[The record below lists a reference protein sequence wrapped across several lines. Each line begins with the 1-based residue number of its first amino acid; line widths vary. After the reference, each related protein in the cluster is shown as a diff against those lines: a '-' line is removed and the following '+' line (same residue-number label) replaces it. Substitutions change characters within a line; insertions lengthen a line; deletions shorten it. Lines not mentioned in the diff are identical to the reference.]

1 MAGRSALRWKHSP
14 TKDPVSRLIRGQR
27 GSITLFVLALIPM
40 LLVFAGLAVD
50 LAMYMMARAELQ
62 TTMEAAAL
70 AGAGSLTFD
79 ENSLTNAR
87 ASARTYSLS
96 NGMHLAAFGIP
107 PTLEDGDILLGRW
120 HPDSPPGLEFEPTE
134 IQAHVNAVLCQKQL
148 ALPTTFLRILG
159 VDSLTLRS
167 VSVATSNPPAGPPA
181 DGAANILP
189 IAISGCPFVDN
200 VCSKTG
206 FDTQATVTAAAAW
219 YAGVAP
225 PAGGQIMLFADP
237 AAIGRDTP
245 LKLADLAN
253 KPGYVPVVECTGGP
267 PVGNMTV
274 ESWAFV
280 TILDPPPLTALP
292 PLFVTARYD
301 CEPRL
306 APNPV
311 LNPVPRAGLSHVL
324 RIVK

>member
-1 MAGRSALRWKHSP
+1 
-14 TKDPVSRLIRGQR
+14 
-27 GSITLFVLALIPM
+27 M
-40 LLVFAGLAVD
+40 LLVFAGLAID

-70 AGAGSLTFD
+70 AGAGTLGFDADSLD
-79 ENSLTNAR
+79 NAR
-87 ASARTYSLS
+87 TAARTYSQF
-96 NGMHLAAFGIP
+96 NGVHLAALGIP
-107 PTLEDGDILLGRW
+107 PTLENGDIQLGTW
-120 HPDSPPGLEFEPTE
+120 YPNNPAGSQFQPPEN
-134 IQAHVNAVLCQKQL
+134 QARVNAVQCQKQL

-159 VDSLTLRS
+159 IDSLTLRS
-167 VSVATSNPPAGPPA
+167 TSVATSNPPAGPPG
-181 DGAANILP
+181 DDPTANILP

-200 VCSKTG
+200 FCAKGSG

-245 LKLADLAN
+245 AKLADLAN

-267 PVGNMTV
+267 PTGTMTV

-280 TILDPPPLTALP
+280 TILNPPPPTALA
-292 PLFVTARYD
+292 PLFVTAQYD
-301 CEPRL
+301 CLPRL

-311 LNPVPRAGLSHVL
+311 NNPVPRAGLSHSIRV
-324 RIVK
+324 VQ